1 MFNSM
6 NGYFEEI
13 NGKKYLT
20 LVSSNGSKNRIKK
33 YEELWN
39 KTRDFIRSATTKS
52 DDYNE
57 KFRKTKLNSDNK
69 LPLNKTVEIPV
80 MIIVVSVIFYKNNES
95 YPQVFLEEC
104 LYKI

>member
-33 YEELWN
+33 YEEL
-39 KTRDFIRSATTKS
+39 
-52 DDYNE
+52 
-57 KFRKTKLNSDNK
+57 
-69 LPLNKTVEIPV
+69 
-80 MIIVVSVIFYKNNES
+80 
-95 YPQVFLEEC
+95 
-104 LYKI
+104 